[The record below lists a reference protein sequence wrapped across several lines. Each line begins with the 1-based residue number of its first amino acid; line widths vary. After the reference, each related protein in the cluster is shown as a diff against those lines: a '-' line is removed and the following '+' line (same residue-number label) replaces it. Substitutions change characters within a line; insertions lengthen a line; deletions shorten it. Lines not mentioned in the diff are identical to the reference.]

1 MGWSVVERKQARV
14 VQLVRLI
21 RERKRE
27 KLAKV
32 ATDLSYSYHYFRYSL
47 LPEILARVECVEY
60 DKARDELVWVCDSKS
75 DARELARREARE
87 LLEKLE
93 RASPEG

>member
-32 ATDLSYSYHYFRYSL
+32 ATDLNYSYHYFRYSL

-60 DKARDELVWVCDSKS
+60 DKARDELVWVCDG
-75 DARELARREARE
+75 DQVRELARREARE
-87 LLEKLE
+87 FLDRLEQA
-93 RASPEG
+93 RPEG